1 MMKTCPC
8 LRFRPQIRERA
19 CADGPAG
26 GPADRKQERDT
37 MMKTLR
43 LGLMTAS
50 ATALFA
56 GTALADYELNILHI
70 NDLHSRI
77 EAINKYDSTCTA
89 EEETKNECFGGIA
102 RVKTAVGTRR
112 GELSDG

>member
-8 LRFRPQIRERA
+8 LRFHPQIREGHARM
-19 CADGPAG
+19 DQPAG
-26 GPADRKQERDT
+26 RRIANRRAT

-50 ATALFA
+50 AIALFA

-77 EAINKYDSTCTA
+77 EAINKYDSTCSA
-89 EEETKNECFGGIA
+89 EEETKNRSEERRVGKECV
-102 RVKTAVGTRR
+102 RTCRSR
-112 GELSDG
+112 WSPYN